1 MFIAGIAG
9 MENTAVTAASV
20 IGEPS
25 GCRTVTS
32 IVLSPDFGGSGSL
45 RKSIVTPWLEVA
57 AGAGGRACPSLLLAA
72 GGWPC
77 PQPAV
82 NIGYDEPRPN
92 RYPDPCDHDCSPL
105 T

>member
-20 IGEPS
+20 MGEPS

-45 RKSIVTPWLEVA
+45 LKSIVTPSVDV
-57 AGAGGRACPSLLLAA
+57 GPAGGRVCRHCPWLVLGCLR
-72 GGWPC
+72 
-77 PQPAV
+77 QH
-82 NIGYDEPRPN
+82 GYDEPIQTVTPTRVITIAL
-92 RYPDPCDHDCSPL
+92 Y
-105 T
+105 

>member
-45 RKSIVTPWLEVA
+45 RKSIVTPSVEDRRRRA
-57 AGAGGRACPSLLLAA
+57 AGFVLSLLWPR
-72 GGWPC
+72 GWPG
-77 PQPAV
+77 PQPPI
-82 NIGYDEPRPN
+82 NMDTTRPIPTVTPT
-92 RYPDPCDHDCSPL
+92 RVITIALH
-105 T
+105 